1 MIAGATRFSNFKM
14 QIAKVR
20 VDLTLDRE
28 FDYLVPPQWSGHLQV
43 GSRVRVPFGRRKILG
58 TVVGWAGSGAP
69 REDLKP
75 IAEIIGDRTIFT
87 PELLRVARWMSEYYI
102 CPLEQALRCLVPA
115 AVQKAQIKGKRKR
128 KPPAGGEEAV
138 EHIHR
143 PFQLSADQ
151 KKALEFIH
159 AALKEES
166 PAPIL
171 LHGATGSGK
180 TEVYLQAIEKVLDAG
195 KSAIMLVPEIALTP
209 QTIERFQAR
218 FGGGGRFGSTIAILH
233 SHLSAGERY
242 HEWQRLRKG
251 EARIAIGARS
261 VVFAPVHRLGL
272 IVVDE
277 EHENTYKQD
286 DAPRYHA
293 RNVAVMRG
301 KLEGALV
308 LLGSATPSME
318 SFYNVQTGKYQLC
331 SLPTRIDEI
340 QMPMVRVIDMREEA
354 LRQKGLRIFSE
365 TLKEAIQKRLERK
378 EQTILFLNRRG
389 YATSMLCPACGHV
402 PQCDQCAI
410 PFTYHR
416 AFAKL
421 MCHLC
426 GTEKP
431 APNVCE
437 SCKSPEV
444 KFTGL
449 GTEKVEEGIGKLFPK
464 ARVARMDSD
473 TMTRKH
479 AYAETL
485 MDFRRGKIDILL
497 GTQMIAKGLD
507 FPNVTLVGIV
517 YADMALHL
525 PDFRAGERTFQLL
538 TQVAGRAGRGDVTG
552 EVVVQTFTPH
562 HSAIQFARHHD
573 FVGFYEEEIA
583 YREQLDYP
591 PFSHLV
597 VIELSAVQ
605 ETEVDFVAH
614 WLQKEMSQKIPKH
627 VTLLGPA
634 VPPMAKLRG
643 RHRRQILLR
652 SRAMKTLAK
661 VLHPLLG
668 KVPRQKNV
676 RVTVDVDALN
686 LM

>member
-1 MIAGATRFSNFKM
+1 M
-14 QIAKVR
+14 QIAKIR
-20 VDLTLDRE
+20 VDLSLDRE
-28 FDYLVPPQWSGHLQV
+28 FDYLVPPQWSGHLNV

-58 TVVGWAGSGAP
+58 TVVGWVDPADSG

-87 PELLRVARWMSEYYI
+87 PELLRLARWMAEYYV
-102 CPLEQALRCLVPA
+102 CPLEQALRCLVPS
-115 AVQKAQIKGKRKR
+115 AVQKAQIKGKRRR
-128 KPPAGGEEAV
+128 KSVVECV
-138 EHIHR
+138 EHIQK
-143 PFQLSADQ
+143 PFKLSPDQ
-151 KKALEFIH
+151 GNAMDFIRRALE
-159 AALKEES
+159 EDG
-166 PAPIL
+166 PVPIL

-180 TEVYLQAIEKVLDAG
+180 TEVYLQAIDEVLKAG

-218 FGGGGRFGSTIAILH
+218 FGGGGAADHPIAILH
-233 SHLSAGERY
+233 SHLSPGERY
-242 HEWQRLRKG
+242 HEWQRLRQG
-251 EARIAIGARS
+251 QARIAIGARS
-261 VVFAPVHRLGL
+261 VVFAPVHNLGL

-277 EHENTYKQD
+277 EHENTYKQE

-301 KLEGALV
+301 RLEGALV
-308 LLGSATPSME
+308 ILGSATPSME
-318 SFYNVQTGKYQLC
+318 SFYNVQLGKYRLA
-331 SLPTRIDEI
+331 SLPTRIDGI
-340 QMPMVRVIDMREEA
+340 QMPLVRIVDMREEA

-365 TLKEAIQKRLERK
+365 TLKDAIQKRLERK

-416 AFAKL
+416 ALSKL

-431 APNVCE
+431 APDVCE
-437 SCKSPEV
+437 SCRSPEI

-449 GTEKVEEGIGKLFPK
+449 GTEKVEEGIQKLFPQ
-464 ARVARMDSD
+464 ARMARMDSD
-473 TMTRKH
+473 TMTRKG
-479 AYAETL
+479 AYTETL

-552 EVVVQTFTPH
+552 EVIVQTFTPH

-573 FVGFYEEEIA
+573 FLGFYDEEIS

-597 VIELSAVQ
+597 VVELSAVQ

-614 WLQKEMSQKIPKH
+614 WLQKEMSAKIPKH

-634 VPPMAKLRG
+634 VPPMAKVRG
-643 RHRRQILLR
+643 RHRRHILLR
-652 SRAMKTLAK
+652 SRVMKTLTK
-661 VLHPLLG
+661 VLHPLMG
-668 KVPRQKNV
+668 KIPRQKSV
-676 RVTVDVDALN
+676 RVTIDVDAIN
-686 LM
+686 LL

>member
-1 MIAGATRFSNFKM
+1 M
-14 QIAKVR
+14 QIAKIR
-20 VDLTLDRE
+20 VDLSLDRE
-28 FDYLVPPQWSGHLQV
+28 FDYLVPAQWTGHLQV

-58 TVVGWAGSGAP
+58 TVVGWASPAAAG

-115 AVQKAQIKGKRKR
+115 AVQKAQIKGKRKPVA
-128 KPPAGGEEAV
+128 KDGEAV
-138 EHIHR
+138 EHVPKR
-143 PFQLSADQ
+143 FQLSADQ
-151 KKALEFIH
+151 QKALEFIRGELMGE
-159 AALKEES
+159 A
-166 PAPIL
+166 PTPIL

-180 TEVYLQAIEKVLDAG
+180 TEVYLQAIEEVLNAG

-218 FGGGGRFGSTIAILH
+218 FGNRPGGPTIAILH
-233 SHLSAGERY
+233 SHLSAGERF

-261 VVFAPVHRLGL
+261 VVFAPVKSLGL

-286 DAPRYHA
+286 EAPRYHA

-301 KLEGALV
+301 KFEGALV

-318 SFYNVQTGKYQLC
+318 SYYNVQAGKYRLC
-331 SLPTRIDEI
+331 SLPKRIDEI
-340 QMPMVRVIDMREEA
+340 QMPLVRIVDMREEA

-365 TLKEAIQKRLERK
+365 TLKEAIQKRLERR

-402 PQCDQCAI
+402 PQCNQCAI

-416 AFAKL
+416 ALAKL

-437 SCKSPEV
+437 SCRSPEV

-449 GTEKVEEGIGKLFPK
+449 GTEKVEEGIQKLFPQ
-464 ARVARMDSD
+464 ARIVRMDSD
-473 TMTRKH
+473 TMTRKR
-479 AYAETL
+479 AYVETL

-525 PDFRAGERTFQLL
+525 PDFRAGERTFQLV
-538 TQVAGRAGRGDVTG
+538 TQVAGRAGRGDVMG
-552 EVVVQTFTPH
+552 EVIVQTFTPH
-562 HSAIQFARHHD
+562 HPAIQFARHHD
-573 FVGFYEEEIA
+573 FVGFYEEEIS

-597 VIELSAVQ
+597 IIELSAVQ
-605 ETEVDFVAH
+605 ETEVDFVAR
-614 WLQKEMSQKIPKH
+614 WLQKEMSEKIPKH

-652 SRAMKTLAK
+652 SRVMKTLAK

-668 KVPRQKNV
+668 RVPRQKNV
-676 RVTVDVDALN
+676 RVSVDVDALN
-686 LM
+686 LL

>member
-1 MIAGATRFSNFKM
+1 M
-14 QIAKVR
+14 QIAKIR
-20 VDLTLDRE
+20 VDLSLDRE
-28 FDYLVPPQWSGHLQV
+28 FDYLVPPQWSGHVQV

-58 TVVGWAGSGAP
+58 TVVGWAPEGHP
-69 REDLKP
+69 REDLKEV
-75 IAEIIGDRTIFT
+75 AEIIGDRTIFT
-87 PELLRVARWMSEYYI
+87 PELLRLARWMSDYYI
-102 CPLEQALRCLVPA
+102 CPLELALRALVPA
-115 AVQKAQIKGKRKR
+115 AVQKAQIKGMRKR
-128 KPPAGGEEAV
+128 KPAPEADESVEHVQKRFELSQDQRKAVEEIRRALAEEA
-138 EHIHR
+138 
-143 PFQLSADQ
+143 
-151 KKALEFIH
+151 
-159 AALKEES
+159 

-180 TEVYLQAIEKVLDAG
+180 TEVYLQAIEEVLKQD

-218 FGGGGRFGSTIAILH
+218 FGGKSSGDRGRCARISPIAILH
-233 SHLSAGERY
+233 SHLSAGERF

-261 VVFAPVHRLGL
+261 VVFAPMRKLGL

-277 EHENTYKQD
+277 EHENTYKQE

-301 KLEGALV
+301 RLESALV
-308 LLGSATPSME
+308 VLGSATPSME
-318 SFYNVQTGKYQLC
+318 SYYNVQTGKYRLC
-331 SLPTRIDEI
+331 SLPKRIDEI
-340 QMPMVRVIDMREEA
+340 QMPLVRVVDMREEA

-365 TLKEAIQKRLERK
+365 SLKDAIQKRLDRK

-416 AFAKL
+416 ALAKL

-431 APNVCE
+431 APSACE
-437 SCKSPEV
+437 ACKSPEIR
-444 KFTGL
+444 FTGL
-449 GTEKVEEGIGKLFPK
+449 GTEKVEEGIQKLFPQ

-473 TMTRKH
+473 TMTRKK
-479 AYAETL
+479 AYSDTL
-485 MDFRRGKIDILL
+485 MDFRRGRIDILL

-552 EVVVQTFTPH
+552 EVIVQTFTPH

-573 FVGFYEEEIA
+573 FVGFYDEEIA

-591 PFSHLV
+591 PYSHLV

-614 WLQKEMSQKIPKH
+614 WLQKEMAEKIPKH

-643 RHRRQILLR
+643 RHRRHLLLR
-652 SRAMKTLAK
+652 SRVMKTLAR

-676 RVTVDVDALN
+676 RVSIDVDALN
-686 LM
+686 LL